1 MKKSSA
7 VTKLVEKIIFNLL
20 AFALFIIVFARLIK
34 KNDTSYVYILGLQ
47 FIGIVINFIELI
59 FSMHFNLFFRILM
72 YILSVIIPGVIL
84 IIEKK
89 ENIDFPEMLNIV
101 LAKIALNAG
110 NTEQAKNY
118 LFKLINKYPHSYLG
132 HKTLAEVYEKEEKYS
147 IAVDEYIRATEI
159 NNKDIKLNYN
169 IARLLNK
176 DERPEEAITTLQ
188 DILKKKPEYYDATN
202 LLGEILYSN
211 ERYKEAINVYMNAL
225 RYNPGNYDLY
235 YNLGMVYTMVNDF
248 QRAKEFYQK
257 AAEINS
263 LLYNAKL
270 SLGQIALIAGDL
282 DEAEKYFKESVK
294 GEDVE
299 AGSYYYLAQVA
310 ILKGDKEKA
319 TNYMNIA
326 VELDSKIYDKVQKET
341 VFTPIKNE
349 IRKPSAELKKEKKK
363 TRLLLKERKA
373 LNHLSKTCSLIS
385 SLNNDDVNVMINL
398 KEKEQEKEEK
408 QRGS

>member
-1 MKKSSA
+1 MA
-7 VTKLVEKIIFNLL
+7 EKIIFNLL
-20 AFALFIIVFARLIK
+20 AFAIFIIVFGRFIK
-34 KNDTSYVYILGLQ
+34 KNDTSYVYILGLE
-47 FIGIVINFIELI
+47 FLGTVINFIELLSNI
-59 FSMHFNLFFRILM
+59 HLNLFFRILI
-72 YILSVIIPGVIL
+72 YILAVIIPGVIL
-84 IIEKK
+84 LIEYKRK
-89 ENIDFPEMLNIV
+89 IDFPEMLYIM

-110 NTEQAKNY
+110 NTDKAKDY
-118 LFKLINKYPHSYLG
+118 LFKLINKYPESYMG

-147 IAVDEYIRATEI
+147 VAADEYIRASEL
-159 NNKDIKLNYN
+159 NNKDLKLNYN

-176 DERPEEAITTLQ
+176 DERPEEAIAFLQ
-188 DILKKKPEYYDATN
+188 DILKKKPEYYEATN

-248 QRAKEFYQK
+248 QRAKEFYEK

-282 DEAEKYFKESVK
+282 DEAENFFKESLK

-299 AGSYYYLAQVA
+299 AGSYYYLSQVA

-326 VELDSKIYDKVQKET
+326 VELEPNIYKKAQKET

-349 IRKPSAELKKEKKK
+349 IKKPEKEENSEKKRTK
-363 TRLLLKERKA
+363 LLAKERKA

-385 SLNNDDVNVMINL
+385 SLNNDDLTMMKNIR
-398 KEKEQEKEEK
+398 EKEAKKEER